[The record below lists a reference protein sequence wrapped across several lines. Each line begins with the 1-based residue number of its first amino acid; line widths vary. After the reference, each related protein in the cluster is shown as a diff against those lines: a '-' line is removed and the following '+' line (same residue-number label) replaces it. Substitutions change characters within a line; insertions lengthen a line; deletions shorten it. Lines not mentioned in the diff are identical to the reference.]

1 MVNAAGLPEIASE
14 GRVNPRFSLFFT
26 PFVLHFMK
34 KLLALSFVVALIF
47 PSASSAFSDVSEHTT
62 YKEAINWM
70 IQQDIIED
78 KGKFFPDRIITKAEI
93 FEMAWRAAGYK
104 PEQLTHTTTPFSDV
118 SSSSRFAPYVKRAAE
133 TGLVPTNGNFLPNTR
148 MNRADSLEIIF
159 DVLGIGIT
167 RVFEK
172 NNLPFKDIK
181 MNTRNAPI
189 AKTALEFG
197 IRSNQKEFKPREKL
211 SRGEVAHYIYTI
223 STLTPSPIPSV
234 QIIELRSS
242 LSDSTFTQNEKFK
255 ILVDVWDKIHEKYVG
270 KEPIDDKKLLYG
282 AINGMVNKLGDKYTV
297 FQEPV
302 AAKGFTESLSGEFD
316 GIGISID
323 LIENK
328 VRIIS
333 PIQGTPASKSG
344 LKANDIIVQVD
355 KKPVDG
361 LSLNEVSSMIKGQ
374 TGTQVELLIEREGK
388 KITFIIT
395 RERIK
400 LEAIVGE
407 MKGKVAYIIIRNFS
421 QASGAEFAQQVKKLM
436 AKNPTSFV
444 IDLRDNP
451 GGYLDASLQMLD
463 IILPKETRLASLKF
477 SQRDNAEEFFATQV
491 SGGSGRA
498 ALDPT
503 EPEVI
508 FYSVGTGELS
518 KYPIKVLINGGSASA
533 SEIVAASLKENGR
546 ATLIGEKSFGKG
558 TVQEITDYIDGSI
571 YKQTIGKWQTPNE
584 KNLTENPIEP
594 DILIKDNPKVEGD
607 EILEYALKN

>member
-1 MVNAAGLPEIASE
+1 
-14 GRVNPRFSLFFT
+14 
-26 PFVLHFMK
+26 MK
-34 KLLALSFVVALIF
+34 KFLALSFIVAIIF
-47 PSASSAFSDVSEHTT
+47 PSAVGAFSDVSESTT
-62 YKEAINWM
+62 YKKAIDWM
-70 IQQDIIED
+70 IQQDIVED
-78 KGKFFPDRIITKAEI
+78 KGKFFPDRAVTKGEL

-104 PEQLTHTTTPFSDV
+104 PEQITQQTTPFDDISPT
-118 SSSSRFAPYVKRAAE
+118 SRFAPYAKRASE
-133 TGLVPTNGNFLPNTR
+133 TGLAPTNGNFQPSAR
-148 MNRADSLEIIF
+148 MNRADTLKIIF

-172 NNLPFKDIK
+172 KDLPFSDVKI
-181 MNTRNAPI
+181 NTKNAPI

-197 IRSNQKEFKPREKL
+197 IRADQKEFKPREKM
-211 SRGEVAHYIYTI
+211 SRGEAAHSIYTI
-223 STLTPSPIPSV
+223 STQTPSPTPNI
-234 QIIELRSS
+234 QIIELRTSS
-242 LSDSTFTQNEKFK
+242 SSDSTFTQHEKFK

-302 AAKGFTESLSGEFD
+302 AAKGFSESLTGEFD

-328 VRIIS
+328 VKIIS
-333 PIQGTPASKSG
+333 PIQGTPASKAG
-344 LKANDIIVQVD
+344 LKARDIILEVD
-355 KKPVDG
+355 KKIVDG
-361 LSLNEVSSMIKGQ
+361 LSLSEVSSMIKGQ

-388 KITFIIT
+388 KITFVIT

-421 QASGAEFAQQVKKLM
+421 QSSGVEFAQQVKKLM
-436 AKNPTSFV
+436 AKNPTSFI

-463 IILPKETRLASLKF
+463 VILPKETRLASLKF

-491 SGGSGRA
+491 SGFGRA
-498 ALDPT
+498 TIDPAH
-503 EPEVI
+503 PEVI
-508 FYSVGTGELS
+508 FHSIGDGELS

-533 SEIVAASLKENGR
+533 SEIVAASLKENGV

-594 DILIKDNPKVEGD
+594 DVAVKDNPKTEGD

>member
-1 MVNAAGLPEIASE
+1 
-14 GRVNPRFSLFFT
+14 
-26 PFVLHFMK
+26 MK
-34 KLLALSFVVALIF
+34 KFLVVSFVIAIIF
-47 PSASSAFSDVSEHTT
+47 PSTSSAFSDVTENTT
-62 YKEAINWM
+62 YREAINWM
-70 IQQDIIED
+70 IQQNIIED
-78 KGKFFPDRIITKAEI
+78 KGKFFPDRVITRAEL

-104 PEQLTHTTTPFSDV
+104 PEEVTSTTTPFSDV
-118 SSSSRFAPYVKRAAE
+118 SPSSRFAPYVKRAAE
-133 TGLVPTNGNFLPNTR
+133 TGLVPTNGNFLPNMR
-148 MNRADSLEIIF
+148 MTRADSLEIIF

-172 NNLPFKDIK
+172 NDLPFKDIK
-181 MNTRNAPI
+181 INTKHAPI

-197 IRSNQKEFKPREKL
+197 IRSNQKDFKPREKI
-211 SRGEVAHYIYTI
+211 SRGEVAHYIHTI
-223 STLTPSPIPSV
+223 STLTPSPTPNV

-242 LSDSTFTQNEKFK
+242 SSDNTFTQNEKFK
-255 ILVDVWDKIHEKYVG
+255 ILIDVWDKIHEKYVG
-270 KEPIDDKKLLYG
+270 KEPIDDKKLVYG

-302 AAKGFTESLSGEFD
+302 AAKNFSESLTGEFD

-328 VRIIS
+328 VKIIS
-333 PIQGTPASKSG
+333 PIQGTPASKAG
-344 LKANDIIVQVD
+344 LKASDIILQVD
-355 KKPVDG
+355 KKSVDG
-361 LSLNEVSSMIKGQ
+361 LSLSEVSGMIKGQ

-388 KITFIIT
+388 KTIFVIT

-400 LEAIVGE
+400 LDAIVSE

-421 QASGAEFAQQVKKLM
+421 QASGVEFAQHAKKLM

-463 IILPKETRLASLKF
+463 VILPKETRLASLKF
-477 SQRDNAEEFFATQV
+477 SQRNNAEEFFATQV
-491 SGGSGRA
+491 SGFGRA
-498 ALDPT
+498 ILDPT

-508 FYSVGTGELS
+508 FHSIGTGELS